1 MALDGGNCLVV
12 CWRQGF
18 VELPSVQIGRFAQK
32 YLKPPGP
39 KTAFY
44 ILLTQDLASHFPCA
58 LSTFR
63 FKRLRIMVTLPL
75 ISSGETPLFSL
86 KRKPTTHL
94 HFHHFHH
101 ATQRDPEPPVKSSAI
116 ERIRKVVETYS
127 FTNGTCKVPVEFCDL
142 YYKMEA
148 VSPAS
153 SALSSPGGHGK
164 KRQKMDPLNTTRAP
178 TEYLELANASAD
190 QLAKL
195 ISACEAAP
203 FGHGPES
210 VLDESYRKAL
220 KMELS
225 QFAMP
230 PDLASTDIF
239 HKVQKELVD
248 TNKAMKRHNKGA
260 FFKLHKDPPRAENMF
275 GSLVIIFPTAHKG
288 GQLILSENGSVWTFD
303 APEALIES
311 TPSTPEVALV
321 VFYSN
326 VTHKVKPVTKG
337 ARVTL
342 TYNLYFEVW

>member
-1 MALDGGNCLVV
+1 M
-12 CWRQGF
+12 
-18 VELPSVQIGRFAQK
+18 
-32 YLKPPGP
+32 
-39 KTAFY
+39 
-44 ILLTQDLASHFPCA
+44 IL
-58 LSTFR
+58 
-63 FKRLRIMVTLPL
+63 
-75 ISSGETPLFSL
+75 
-86 KRKPTTHL
+86 
-94 HFHHFHH
+94 
-101 ATQRDPEPPVKSSAI
+101 
-116 ERIRKVVETYS
+116 
-127 FTNGTCKVPVEFCDL
+127 
-142 YYKMEA
+142 
-148 VSPAS
+148 
-153 SALSSPGGHGK
+153 SPGGHGK

-248 TNKAMKRHNKGA
+248 TNKAMKRHVRTELCKLNVYGTLKLRIRSRSKLIYCFQNKGA

-342 TYNLYFEVW
+342 TYNLYFEV

>member
-1 MALDGGNCLVV
+1 
-12 CWRQGF
+12 
-18 VELPSVQIGRFAQK
+18 
-32 YLKPPGP
+32 
-39 KTAFY
+39 
-44 ILLTQDLASHFPCA
+44 
-58 LSTFR
+58 
-63 FKRLRIMVTLPL
+63 MVTLPL

-101 ATQRDPEPPVKSSAI
+101 ATQRNPEPPVKSSSAI

-248 TNKAMKRHNKGA
+248 TNKAMKRHVRTELCKLNVYGTLKLRIRSRSKLIYCFQNKGA
-260 FFKLHKDPPRAENMF
+260 FFKLHKDPPRTENMF

-342 TYNLYFEVW
+342 TYNLYFEV